1 MPYINIKITNEGITN
16 AQRQQL
22 IAGATQLMVDVL
34 HKDPKLTFVVI
45 DEINTDNWGVAGE
58 STTALRQRQVQQK
71 G

>member
-1 MPYINIKITNEGITN
+1 MPYINIKITNEGVTN

>member
-1 MPYINIKITNEGITN
+1 MPYINIKITDEGVTNE
-16 AQRQQL
+16 QRKRL

-34 HKDPKLTFVVI
+34 HKDPKLTFVLI

-58 STTALRQRQVQQK
+58 STTVLRQRQQQQE

>member
-1 MPYINIKITNEGITN
+1 MPYINIKITNEGVTN

-22 IAGATQLMVDVL
+22 IAGATQMMVDVL